1 MNTWLEL
8 IIIWLILDVF
18 ILAGAWLTINTIKP
32 RYPEFWK
39 RIIVDDE
46 PDTIDFYK

>member
-8 IIIWLILDVF
+8 IIIWLILDALIMAGVW
-18 ILAGAWLTINTIKP
+18 LAINTIKP

-39 RIIVDDE
+39 RVIVDRE
-46 PDTIDFYK
+46 SDTTELYK

>member
-1 MNTWLEL
+1 MNAWLEL
-8 IIIWLILDVF
+8 IIIWLILDAF
-18 ILAGAWLTINTIKP
+18 IMAGVWFAINAVRP
-32 RYPEFWK
+32 RYPELWK